1 MACLFAYLLFPSFFL
16 SVFFFNCLVLED
28 LVLKSSIFKL
38 FYYYD
43 RICLFLFTLL
53 KAHVMPLVFSRSR
66 KRTAKAIDSLEACF
80 ILLKVSI
87 KLLLQSLD

>member
-1 MACLFAYLLFPSFFL
+1 MACLFALSFLLSFCI
-16 SVFFFNCLVLED
+16 FFFNCLVLED

-43 RICLFLFTLL
+43 RIFLFLFTLL
-53 KAHVMPLVFSRSR
+53 KAHIMPLVFSHSR